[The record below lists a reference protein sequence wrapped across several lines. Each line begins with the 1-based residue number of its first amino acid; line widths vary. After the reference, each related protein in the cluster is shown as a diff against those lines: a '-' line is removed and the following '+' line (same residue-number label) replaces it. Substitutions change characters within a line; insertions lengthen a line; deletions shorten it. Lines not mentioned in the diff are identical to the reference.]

1 MTKIKEK
8 HRWQEL
14 PKQFDYVKKA
24 EKLLMTWAT
33 ANNIKLFQVE
43 FVVPFVLTDKSVSV
57 WLFFDTEVSLA
68 AYGTNGVTNSVKA
81 QYLNFLSELDY
92 PEAYLKEVS
101 FYVDSDEHV
110 RKYYQGSYFYRL
122 R

>member
-1 MTKIKEK
+1 MTKNNDE

-14 PKQFDYVKKA
+14 PKQFDYIKKA
-24 EKLLMTWAT
+24 ETLLMTWAT
-33 ANNIKLFQVE
+33 ANDVKLFRVE

-57 WLFFDTEVSLA
+57 WLFFDTEELVA
-68 AYGTNGVTNSVKA
+68 AYEANGITQKVKD
-81 QYLNFLSELDY
+81 QYLIFLNELDY
-92 PEAYLKEVS
+92 PEDYLNEVS

-110 RKYYQGSYFYRL
+110 KKYYQGSYFYRL

>member
-14 PKQFDYVKKA
+14 PKQFDYIKKA

-33 ANNIKLFQVE
+33 ANNIKLFRVE

-57 WLFFDTEVSLA
+57 WLFFDTEVNVA
-68 AYGTNGVTNSVKA
+68 AYDANGITQSVKA
-81 QYLNFLSELDY
+81 QYLKFLSELDY

-101 FYVDSDEHV
+101 FSADSDEHV
-110 RKYYQGSYFYRL
+110 KKYYQGSYFYRL